1 MYEVWGEG
9 GGTIPW
15 GGVATRDTE
24 PYIYIYKLY
33 KILIFFLLTSFESV
47 IVCNCS
53 ETERTQVTAF
63 LHLTVL
69 VLYVALR

>member
-1 MYEVWGEG
+1 MG
-9 GGTIPW
+9 GGW
-15 GGVATRDTE
+15 QHGTRNH
-24 PYIYIYKLY
+24 IYIYKLY